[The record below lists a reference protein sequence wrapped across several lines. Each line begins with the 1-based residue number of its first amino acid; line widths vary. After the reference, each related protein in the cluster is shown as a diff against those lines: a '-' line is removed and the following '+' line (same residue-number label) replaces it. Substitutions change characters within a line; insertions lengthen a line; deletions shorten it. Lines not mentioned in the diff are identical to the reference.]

1 MVSDPDD
8 LLPKKPK
15 AEIVIG
21 QDLSAMSE
29 FELTARITTL
39 EDEIARAK
47 EAIKARQA
55 TKAAADAFFK
65 KA

>member
-8 LLPKKPK
+8 LPKKPTT
-15 AEIVIG
+15 EIVIG

-29 FELTARITTL
+29 FELTARIETL
-39 EDEIARAK
+39 ETEIARSRD
-47 EAIKARQA
+47 AIKARQV

-65 KA
+65 KS

>member
-15 AEIVIG
+15 TEIVIG

-29 FELTARITTL
+29 FELAARITAL
-39 EDEIARAK
+39 EAEIARARD
-47 EAIKARQA
+47 AIKARQA
-55 TKAAADAFFK
+55 TKAAADSFFK
-65 KA
+65 KS

>member
-8 LLPKKPK
+8 PRPKKPLS
-15 AEIVIG
+15 EIVAG

-29 FELTARITTL
+29 FELAARIQL
-39 EDEIARAK
+39 CEGEIARCR
-47 EAIKARQA
+47 EAIAARQA

-65 KA
+65 KS

>member
-8 LLPKKPK
+8 LPKKPK
-15 AEIVIG
+15 TEIVMG

-29 FELTARITTL
+29 FELTARIETL
-39 EDEIARAK
+39 EGEIARSRD
-47 EAIKARQA
+47 AIKARQA

-65 KA
+65 KS

>member
-8 LLPKKPK
+8 LVPKKPK
-15 AEIVIG
+15 TEIVLG

-29 FELTARITTL
+29 FELSARIMAL
-39 EDEIARAK
+39 EAEIMRSR
-47 EAIKARQA
+47 EAIAARQA

-65 KA
+65 KG

>member
-8 LLPKKPK
+8 LPKKPK
-15 AEIVIG
+15 TDIVIG

-29 FELTARITTL
+29 FELLARIDTL
-39 EDEIARAK
+39 EGEIHRSR

-55 TKAAADAFFK
+55 TKAAADSFFK
-65 KA
+65 KS

>member
-1 MVSDPDD
+1 MVSDPDE

-15 AEIVIG
+15 TEIVIG

-29 FELTARITTL
+29 FELLARIAAL
-39 EDEIARAK
+39 EDEIARSR

-65 KA
+65 KS

>member
-15 AEIVIG
+15 TEIAIG

-29 FELTARITTL
+29 FELAARILTL
-39 EDEIARAK
+39 EAEIARSR
-47 EAIKARQA
+47 EAINARQA
-55 TKAAADAFFK
+55 TKAAADAIFK
-65 KA
+65 KT

>member
-15 AEIVIG
+15 IEIIIG

-29 FELTARITTL
+29 FELAARILSL
-39 EDEIARAK
+39 EAEIARHR
-47 EAIKARQA
+47 EAMAARKA
-55 TKAAADAFFK
+55 TKAAADSFFRK
-65 KA
+65 S